1 MREEEKSKEQLL
13 SELRDLRRQLD
24 ALKTR
29 GVVGGQIGGADRND
43 GQMGEAAY
51 LRTERKPAEESLR
64 ESEERLRSLIDA
76 TPDIV
81 CFKDGE
87 GRWLE
92 ANKATLEIFGLCG
105 VDYRGKKDCELAEH
119 TGFYREAF
127 LACEDSDNSV
137 WEKGAVSHEE
147 AAICRPDGVTR
158 IYDVIKGP
166 TFHDDGKRKGL
177 VVLGRD
183 ITKRKQIEESLR
195 EREAQLKMALD
206 VAKLVHWEYDVK
218 TGMFTFDEQFYAFYG
233 TTARDE
239 GGALMSART
248 YVSRFLPPEESHIV
262 AEEIART
269 LATTDPGFTGQLEH
283 RILTASGETRHI
295 VVRYAPVRDRAGT
308 IVKIRGANQDIT
320 ERKLAEG
327 VVRESMERLSQ
338 ILDFL
343 PDPTFAIDLE
353 GKVITWNRA
362 YEEMT
367 GIKAEEVLG
376 KGDYEYSLPFYGY
389 RRPVL
394 IDAAMGQDDETLKKY
409 SCVQRYGDILLAE
422 TEAPLRGGETRALS
436 CKARP
441 LYDSTGKI
449 IGALECIRDVTEI
462 KRTQE
467 MLRDSEQRYRSVVE
481 NIQDVFYR
489 ADREGAVTMISPSA
503 SQVYGAPLEEIL
515 GMHVDNFW
523 LDPAEREKMIQKI
536 RQDGV
541 VRDYE
546 IMLRRKDGSPIFA
559 SVTSSFLRDKEGN
572 ILGVEGIIRDISERK
587 RAEAEHTRL
596 AMAVEQAAE
605 GIIITDAHWHIEYAN
620 PAFERLTGYADHEI
634 VGRHAWIFNGYKYD
648 QSLER
653 QLSTALLKRQA
664 WSGRLTN
671 QKKDGALYDADV
683 TVSAILDDSG
693 AVSNYVAIHRD
704 ISREILLEKELRQA
718 QKMEALG
725 TLAGGIAHDF
735 NNILGAIIGYTEL
748 AKLELG
754 AENPVQR
761 KLGEVL
767 KATIRA
773 KELVQQILVFSRR
786 SEQQKMPLSLGMVIK
801 EAMRILRPSLPS
813 TIAIKSDVTS
823 KHAVMADPTQMHQVL
838 MNLCTNAAH
847 AMQVKGGVLE
857 VRLTDITVESEV
869 GAVSES
875 LSPGQYVEL
884 RVSDTG
890 HGIEPPL
897 MELIFDPFFTTK
909 GPTEGTGLG
918 LSVVHGIVKSHGGA
932 ISVESLPGQGTSFT
946 VLLPAL
952 EADNAPEK
960 TAIATVLPR
969 GRERILV
976 VDDEPILAEMI
987 QQMLQKLGYEVVSRT
1002 NGMEALEAF
1011 KRQPAERPFDLVL
1024 TDMTMPGLTGMEL
1037 ARKLFELEPEIS
1049 VILMTGFSRN
1059 IHGEGGGEP
1068 GIGELLM
1075 KPVTIEKLAQTVR
1088 AVLDR
1093 KIRNRK
1099 QEAEI

>member
-13 SELRDLRRQLD
+13 SELRDLRRQLG
-24 ALKTR
+24 ALRAR
-29 GVVGGQIGGADRND
+29 GVAGGPTGGPAHED
-43 GQMGEAAY
+43 GQEGEAAC
-51 LRTERKPAEESLR
+51 LRTERQQAEEALR
-64 ESEERLRSLIDA
+64 QSEERLRSLIEA

-92 ANKATLEIFGLCG
+92 ANQAALELFGLCG
-105 VDYRGKKDCELAEH
+105 VDYRGKKDCELAE
-119 TGFYREAF
+119 AF
-127 LACEDSDNSV
+127 LACEDSDKSV

-147 AAICRPDGVTR
+147 EAICRRDGVTR
-158 IYDVIKGP
+158 VYDMIKVP

-183 ITKRKQIEESLR
+183 ITERKQIEESLR

-206 VAKLVHWEYDVK
+206 VANMVHWEYDVK

-239 GGALMSART
+239 GGTLMSAEA

-262 AEEIART
+262 AEEITRT

-283 RILTASGETRHI
+283 RIFTASGETRHI
-295 VVRYAPVRDRAGT
+295 VVRYAPVRDRTGT

-320 ERKLAEG
+320 DRKLAEG

-353 GKVITWNRA
+353 GRVITWNRA

-376 KGDYEYSLPFYGY
+376 KGNYEYSLPFYGC

-394 IDAAMGQDDETLKKY
+394 IDAAMGQDAETLKKY
-409 SCVQRYGDILLAE
+409 STVQRYGDILLAE
-422 TEAPLRGGETRALS
+422 TDAPLRGGETRAFS

-449 IGALECIRDVTEI
+449 IGALETIRDVTEI

-481 NIQDVFYR
+481 NIQDIFYR
-489 ADREGAVTMISPSA
+489 TDRDGAVTMISPSA

-523 LDPAEREKMIQKI
+523 LDPGEREKMIQKI

-546 IMLRRKDGSPIFA
+546 IMLQKKDGSPIFA
-559 SVTSSFLRDKEGN
+559 SITSSFLKDKDGN

-587 RAEAEHTRL
+587 RAEAERTRL

-605 GIIITDAHWHIEYAN
+605 GIIIADAHWRIEYAN
-620 PAFERLTGYADHEI
+620 PAFERITGYGGHEI

-648 QSLER
+648 RSLER

-693 AVSNYVAIHRD
+693 DVSNYVAIHRD

-754 AENPVQR
+754 EQNPVQR

-773 KELVQQILVFSRR
+773 KELVQQILVFGRR
-786 SEQQKMPLSLGMVIK
+786 SEQQKMPLSLGRVIK

-813 TIAIKSDVTS
+813 TIEIKSDVTS

-847 AMQVKGGVLE
+847 AMQVKGGILE

-875 LSPGQYVEL
+875 LSPGHYVEL

-890 HGIEPPL
+890 HGIESPL

-909 GPTEGTGLG
+909 GPNEGTGLG

-932 ISVESLPGQGTSFT
+932 ISVESHPGKGTSFT

-952 EADNAPEK
+952 EADSAPEK
-960 TAIATVLPR
+960 TAIATVLLR

-1011 KRQPAERPFDLVL
+1011 KRQSAERPFNLVI

-1049 VILMTGFSRN
+1049 VILMTGFSKN
-1059 IHGEGGGEP
+1059 IHGEGAGEL

-1088 AVLDR
+1088 TVLDR
-1093 KIRNRK
+1093 KIRSRK
-1099 QEAEI
+1099 QGAGI